1 MNAYIVLGGRGYIG
15 APLVQRLQVEG
26 RRPILVADVA
36 SGNGSDGVLAP
47 FDSATFA
54 TAARP
59 QGLRLDVTDPY
70 ATLAAFAAV
79 RDAWPRRLVVLH
91 LAGLFAKR
99 PEERASTPDE
109 EYRRQNMGGAR
120 TVVDALNAI
129 GGPSLLV
136 FQSAGGLERFPDEI
150 PPDPYLRSKLEAE
163 ELVKAD
169 CGGDWVILR
178 PMRVLG
184 TAGELLSPR
193 RLKGPLLDGL
203 RAARD
208 AGRVPTDVLTSLV
221 LDAEVVE
228 GTRNIVLPAANSQ
241 VAYVH
246 LHDAVTALCWAASPR
261 TPSRRTFRV
270 TTFPAV
276 TFTDIGRV
284 LVEELRWMGV
294 EATTVEHVS
303 DTPILLSPP
312 LSAEFPWVPSL
323 RTSKDVVRAA
333 TWQYLEA
340 AREEGR
346 RLLAHAA
353 TAGAGGERSLH
364 Q

>member
-1 MNAYIVLGGRGYIG
+1 MTAYVVLGGRGYIG
-15 APLVQRLQVEG
+15 APLVHRLQVEG
-26 RRPILVADVA
+26 RRPILVADIA
-36 SGNGSDGVLAP
+36 FGDGAAGAVEP
-47 FDSATFA
+47 FDPATFA
-54 TAARP
+54 TATRP
-59 QGLRLDVTDPY
+59 QGLRLDVTDPT
-70 ATLAAFAAV
+70 ATMDAFAAL
-79 RDAWPRRLVVLH
+79 RTAWPGRLVVLH
-91 LAGLFAKR
+91 LAGLFTKR

-109 EYRRQNMGGAR
+109 EFRRQNLGGVR

-136 FQSAGGLERFPDEI
+136 FQSAGGLERFPDEV

-169 CGGDWVILR
+169 CAPDWVILR

-208 AGRVPTDVLTSLV
+208 GGRVPTDVLTSLV
-221 LDAEVVE
+221 LDAEAVG
-228 GTRNIVLPAANSQ
+228 GTRRIVLPAANSQ

-246 LHDAVTALCWAASPR
+246 LQDAVTALCWAASPR
-261 TPSRRTFRV
+261 TPCRRTFRV

-276 TFTDIGRV
+276 TFADIGRI

-312 LSAEFPWVPSL
+312 LSAEFPWAPSL
-323 RTSKDVVRAA
+323 RTSRDVVRAA

-346 RLLAHAA
+346 RLQAETA
-353 TAGAGGERSLH
+353 TAAAEGLQR
-364 Q
+364 